1 MKTIGLLGG
10 MSWESTELYYRLINE
25 QVKQKLG
32 GLHSAKLILHSVDFA
47 EIEQLQHQGQWDK
60 TADILITA
68 AKGLEKAG
76 ADFILICTNTMHL
89 VAPQIQ
95 TSINI
100 PLLHIADATAEVLI
114 ENKIEK
120 VGLLGTAFTMEK
132 AFYKGRL
139 TDYQLDVVTPNQ
151 NDRQTIHEIIYN
163 ELCLGEIKPESRNK
177 YLHII
182 DDLVK
187 QGAES
192 VILGCTEIALLVK
205 PEHTNITLFDTT
217 KIHALKAVEKAL
229 QKD

>member
-1 MKTIGLLGG
+1 
-10 MSWESTELYYRLINE
+10 
-25 QVKQKLG
+25 
-32 GLHSAKLILHSVDFA
+32 
-47 EIEQLQHQGQWDK
+47 
-60 TADILITA
+60 
-68 AKGLEKAG
+68 
-76 ADFILICTNTMHL
+76 
-89 VAPQIQ
+89 
-95 TSINI
+95 
-100 PLLHIADATAEVLI
+100 
-114 ENKIEK
+114 
-120 VGLLGTAFTMEK
+120 MEK

-192 VILGCTEIALLVK
+192 VILGCTEIALLLN